1 MSEMNYLIDKIRT
14 VDNFPK
20 EGIKFYDLTTIF
32 QDPVEFGNVIEAMC
46 EPFHRQKIASV
57 CSIEAR
63 GFILGSAIANE
74 LGAGFVPIRK
84 HGKLPSKTHAHTYS
98 LEYGEDTLEIH
109 EDAITSG
116 QKVLIVDDL
125 LATGGT
131 AQASV
136 ELVNKCGGE
145 IAGIS
150 FVMEL
155 KDLAGRS
162 KIDGYPIYTLLSV

>member
-1 MSEMNYLIDKIRT
+1 MEMNGLLEKIRT

-20 EGIKFYDLTTIF
+20 EGVKFYDLTTVF

-84 HGKLPSKTHAHTYS
+84 SGKLPAKTHAHTYT

-109 EDAITSG
+109 EDAVNPG

-131 AQASV
+131 VQASV
-136 ELVNKCGGE
+136 ELVKKCGGE

-150 FVMEL
+150 FLMEL
-155 KDLAGRS
+155 KNLEGRS
-162 KIDGYPIYTLLSV
+162 KIKEFPIYTLLSV